1 MGPTSVG
8 PDTQGF
14 RGLGSGLTAEGH
26 LSSTALGEA
35 AHRALT
41 SPSRPGPR
49 RLTRSSAGWRE
60 RPSPCFRER
69 QKQAGVGGRR
79 GAAGRVSAAAPA
91 AAAGRRSPAPSAG
104 PRDSAQSPH
113 TTHPGC
119 SLAGQWPGRG
129 LLPSHPHG
137 PLCQQRSAARSAA
150 SVGGCPRSCREGLH
164 ISPGAGLSPRA
175 AAPGPRRR
183 ATRLVLEPF

>member
-104 PRDSAQSPH
+104 PRRWRAITPH
-113 TTHPGC
+113 HT
-119 SLAGQWPGRG
+119 SWVLPGRAVAG
-129 LLPSHPHG
+129 ERALALTSSRAPLPAEVSSPF
-137 PLCQQRSAARSAA
+137 CSQRGRM
-150 SVGGCPRSCREGLH
+150 PTQL
-164 ISPGAGLSPRA
+164 
-175 AAPGPRRR
+175 PRRPPHLPWGWPLSTSCCTR
-183 ATRLVLEPF
+183 A